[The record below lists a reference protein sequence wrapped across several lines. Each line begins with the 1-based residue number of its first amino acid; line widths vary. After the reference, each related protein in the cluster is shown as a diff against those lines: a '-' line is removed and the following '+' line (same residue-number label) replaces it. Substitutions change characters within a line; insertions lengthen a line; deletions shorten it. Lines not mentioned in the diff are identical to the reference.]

1 MNWETSNSQIRQS
14 IGIQFFADEPME
26 SMETES
32 DSFEAESDGF
42 EEGFF
47 DDGEYQPAEEETP
60 EPEGM
65 TEDPTEDG
73 AEAEAPEQAE
83 EAATE
88 APEPTVPL
96 VFNGQQMSL
105 PRGAVEA
112 LSGALGGDVVTLLQK
127 GMNYENRGSREI
139 GILDRYAQASGYDN
153 RAAYLDA
160 MEQSLGQH
168 QIDAELA
175 RLMDQYPEVPEDA
188 LRPIADR
195 VVSDR
200 NTTDKAQREQAA
212 AEQGRTEAMKKGE
225 EMTRPWTEFLR
236 IHPEVDAKTLEKGF
250 FDLVNTGLPPV
261 AAYERMEAQK
271 ARAEAEQYKEQLKAT
286 HKNTQNR
293 KAAVGTLSSETLES
307 DPFWSGFGE
316 I

>member
-1 MNWETSNSQIRQS
+1 MNWETSNSQIRRS
-14 IGIQFFADEPME
+14 IGIQFFADESME
-26 SMETES
+26 SES

-65 TEDPTEDG
+65 TEDPTE
-73 AEAEAPEQAE
+73 AVEETKEQAE

-88 APEPTVPL
+88 ATEPTVPL
-96 VFNGQQMSL
+96 VFNGQQMGL
-105 PRGAVEA
+105 PKGAVAA

-175 RLMDQYPEVPEDA
+175 RLMDQYPETPEDA
-188 LRPIADR
+188 LRPIAER
-195 VVSDR
+195 TVSDR
-200 NTTDKAQREQAA
+200 NTTDKARREQAA
-212 AEQGRTEAMKKGE
+212 AEQGRTEALKKGE

-286 HKNTQNR
+286 NKNTQNR
-293 KAAVGTLSSETLES
+293 RSAVGTLSSETLES
-307 DPFWSGFGE
+307 DPFLSGFGD